1 MHKILAFFLLCFA
14 ACSIDGGTV
23 PDVGMTLASDGG
35 AIDGGISMSDGGST
49 GNRVIVPQFRVGS
62 AMLAQ
67 PAFFDRTLSTSCYPR
82 KTTAGLRC
90 IPADV
95 NLIFYTDVSC
105 TIRGGLAIACQTP
118 TYGAVADMPDNVCDQ
133 GNYHTFRL
141 RKLTQANYYSKSGA
155 VCLGTAIPS
164 AFTLYAADTEIDP
177 ATFAEAVEVR

>member
-14 ACSIDGGTV
+14 TCSVDNGAV
-23 PDVGMTLASDGG
+23 PDVGMRLASDGG
-35 AIDGGISMSDGGST
+35 ATDGAVSAPDGGST
-49 GNRVIVPQFRVGS
+49 GDRIIVPQFRVGS

-90 IPADV
+90 IPAEV
-95 NLIFYTDVSC
+95 SLSFYTDAGC
-105 TIRGGLAIACQTP
+105 TVRGGLAISCQTP
-118 TYGAVADMPDNVCDQ
+118 AYGSVADTPDNLCDQ

-155 VCLGTAIPS
+155 ACLSAAIPS
-164 AFTLYAADTEIDP
+164 AFILYAADTEIDP
-177 ATFAEAVEVR
+177 TTFAEAVEVR